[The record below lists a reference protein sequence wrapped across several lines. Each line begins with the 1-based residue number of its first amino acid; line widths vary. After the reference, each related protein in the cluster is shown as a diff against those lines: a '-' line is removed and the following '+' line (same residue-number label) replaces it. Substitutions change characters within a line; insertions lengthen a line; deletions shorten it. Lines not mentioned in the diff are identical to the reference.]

1 MGLYMLGYA
10 FHQQAPSSMSWYCHK
25 QQWLAQNFVEV
36 YCALEFYVLGWLI
49 LLKMGIGS
57 NCYYLTS
64 LPTFIIA
71 ECVLIYL
78 DPDSTKAIVGWASK
92 TFSTAVFFLYEQVFF
107 HGLWFFP
114 LLLWLNELTKR
125 LNRYLQL
132 YLFFFTDTSQWC
144 FWRTN
149 DKKSWGICIPF
160 MHFVAILNSASY
172 AYLMIFT
179 DLLYTVRGT
188 SYHHYNFCISIFAAA
203 HPISYIWPLCFFFM
217 NITLGRQLV

>member
-1 MGLYMLGYA
+1 MLGYA

-132 YLFFFTDTSQWC
+132 YLFFLQIHP
-144 FWRTN
+144 N
-149 DKKSWGICIPF
+149 DAFGEQMIRNLEVFAFHLCILW
-160 MHFVAILNSASY
+160 H
-172 AYLMIFT
+172 LMIFT